1 MIGTFI
7 GNTQLSATPTL
18 LNSVSVTEFG
28 EIVDDKDFK
37 LEYIYEEG
45 QQDSEYIIYSFEIGP
60 DGYYVLTPINKT
72 TPLLRFVDTS
82 SRVDLISYKG
92 TFFNSPS
99 SYPIEYT
106 IQVYESDDF
115 LESDTPLWVPN
126 EVSGLTEYL
135 FIQRSKRFVK
145 FEIEFFSDLPDQY
158 FNSDIYKIIQPVGQ
172 NEDGLYIYDFSE
184 DQNGSFLFAT
194 ELQELTPIEFL
205 LLVEVQIAEASPP
218 NITNSTKDI
227 LKKFP
232 SWTKIYEDSLDDA
245 TPSLAVPESFA
256 GKFVNALI
264 GDNLDKIESLIDY
277 FNLSKS
283 ISGASTDQIT
293 WIYST
298 NNSPELVTS
307 VIGDNISL
315 SPISQYSDFI
325 SHNVDDYVYFYSIG
339 DRTVF
344 TLRPFQELKVNN
356 IAYEQNE
363 TLVFNMFDEFGARVG
378 LPRLKMEGNENYKKR
393 ILDVYINKPA
403 PDLESFKKTV
413 RRELDLWRALGSTP
427 DSYFGGATPIVYE
440 MSDLE
445 KQEKYFDKNG
455 NPTEKFIEFVNILNK
470 QYPTNWGFVQWSEL
484 IWDYAGKFSEGI
496 SKVPFVYDE
505 TFFEATPKYYQPG
518 VGDLSD
524 LKLSIMSNGKFDSDL
539 FVFDENFQEDVYKKQ
554 ATIKISGIEKNET
567 IDSYVPINVDLE
579 YYTEY
584 DLPVVLGNAA
594 TINYVVEVDINGVT
608 YYTNVTD
615 YYKNSYTN
623 NLFNNYDESGI
634 RKIISPIDN
643 RTSSD
648 LVFRRKSNNA
658 LYVDSSATPNLQTIS
673 SVDISTGRIIYGKF
687 QYSSTTP
694 KYVVSGHSS
703 TNSSWISVPG
713 QSKKYSTSYANG
725 NYSTPTYPYFT
736 VSGPNSY
743 SFEVAYGSNMYQ
755 IGFETYNTPKRYKTI
770 TLKSEIN
777 GSNISTPNYE
787 ESFSSYIDHIYTVQ
801 AAATPKYLH
810 IENIKPDFA
819 YIDPNYATP
828 SISYITGYG
837 GYANHP
843 EYISD
848 LLIPNILVR
857 KDNTA
862 GELFATPKYDISS
875 GAATPNKLS
884 FYWDP
889 NYSNIQNQYTLN
901 GVAQKNYP
909 FDLGDW
915 SYFEAELATPLT
927 FTLSERGVI
936 LSSDDLNTSKLLSD
950 VILSRDVHRYEF
962 DMNQSATSNYII
974 NNIEAVKLNE
984 NDTSF
989 EVYTEKTSVK
999 PYYSINQES
1008 VGNINNVTYLPVRYY
1023 EEKSQGEYNDL
1034 FIENVTIRSR
1044 LTNLGNREI
1053 KSEVN
1058 SGWYYMDGDDFYLYS
1073 RPVTEL
1079 HEVEFS
1085 LSTPNADAT
1094 PSILLSGISRQGAP
1108 VIVEAASS
1116 PSVELT
1122 QVSFP
1127 DQLDNTKISFINVE
1141 YVIARDEYSIYL
1153 GYNNVYD
1160 INIYDSISDQY
1171 VLQDGESENNEI
1183 NIISIPENDPPFTIG
1198 REYKVTYK
1206 VKNSYYIDNE
1216 NLNELN
1222 NLYTKI
1228 VFNGVPTNGATA
1240 FYVTYESS
1248 LFETSTPTGLIHSP
1262 NKTLPTNGY
1271 IYLDDQVYDYRNF
1284 IASITPGSILDNPQ
1298 KDYMIISVESFDVNG
1313 NPKPYQK
1320 YELES
1325 NLLSFDQVNL
1335 ETDIDGF
1342 AHTKA
1347 RYSGATPSTYNN
1359 GTLFITG
1366 ITDEYSSANDQA
1378 TINYQIIKS
1387 ESYQDSLNAEP
1398 SSKFIEADGQG
1409 SIYING
1415 QIISKNND
1423 ISNVYIYYR
1432 KARTVNEIFEVASY
1446 DHVLTDSEGYFRVGP
1461 ITAQN
1466 LENAGYWYMALET
1479 EYSSILSASPITIA
1493 GDIVS
1498 WFEDS
1503 NDVIL
1508 NASDRKLPIQDSYEA
1523 DDFIEFKSTPAF
1535 KVNYITGNPEFATAT
1550 PNIELPK
1557 WFKIPRYTQY
1567 QMGILG
1573 SQYYFV
1579 DNNKNFYPS

>member
-1 MIGTFI
+1 VIGTFV
-7 GNTQLSATPTL
+7 GNTELSATPTL
-18 LNSVSVTEFG
+18 SNSVSITEFG
-28 EIVDDKDFK
+28 EIVDDKDFI

-45 QQDSEYIIYSFEIGP
+45 EQTSEYIIYSFEIGP

-115 LESDTPLWVPN
+115 LDSDNPLWIPN

-158 FNSDIYKIIQPVGQ
+158 FNSDIYRIIQPTGQ

-184 DQNGSFLFAT
+184 DQDGSIVFVT

-205 LLVEVQIAEASPP
+205 LLVEIQIAEASPP

-245 TPSLAVPESFA
+245 TPSLAIPESFA

-307 VIGDNISL
+307 VVGDNVSL
-315 SPISQYSDFI
+315 SPITQYSDFI

-344 TLRPFQELKVNN
+344 TLRAFKELKINN
-356 IAYEQNE
+356 IVYEQNE

-393 ILDVYINKPA
+393 ILDVYINKPG

-470 QYPTNWGFVQWSEL
+470 EYPTNWGFVQWSDL

-496 SKVPFVYDE
+496 SRVPFVYDAE
-505 TFFEATPKYYQPG
+505 FAESTPKYYQPG

-524 LKLSIMSNGKFDSDL
+524 LKLSIMSNSKFDSDL
-539 FVFDENFQEDVYKKQ
+539 VVFDENFQENIYEKQ

-584 DLPVVLGNAA
+584 QLPVVLGDAA
-594 TINYVVEVDINGVT
+594 TINYVVEVDVNGVT
-608 YYTNVTD
+608 YYTNITD
-615 YYKNSYTN
+615 YYKNTYTN

-658 LYVDSSATPNLQTIS
+658 VYIDTSATPNLATID
-673 SVDISTGRIIYGKF
+673 SVDISSGRIIYGKF
-687 QYSSTTP
+687 EYSSTTP
-694 KYVVSGHSS
+694 RYVVSGHSS
-703 TNSSWISVPG
+703 TNLSWISVPN
-713 QSKKYSTSYANG
+713 QSKKYSTSYTNG
-725 NYSTPTYPYFT
+725 NYATPTYPYFT
-736 VSGPNSY
+736 VTGPNSY

-755 IGFETYNTPKRYKTI
+755 IGFETYNTPTRYKTI

-777 GSNISTPNYE
+777 GSNISTPNYQ
-787 ESFSSYIDHIYTVQ
+787 ESFSNFIDHIYTVQ

-819 YIDPNYATP
+819 YIDSNYATP
-828 SISYITGYG
+828 SISHVTGYG

-843 EYISD
+843 QYISD

-857 KDNTA
+857 KDNNT

-875 GAATPNKLS
+875 GSATPNQLF

-889 NYSNIQNQYTLN
+889 NYSVIQNQYTLN
-901 GVAQKNYP
+901 GTAQKNYP

-915 SYFEAELATPLT
+915 SYFEAELATPIT
-927 FTLSERGVI
+927 FKLSERGAI
-936 LSSDDLNTSKLLSD
+936 LSSDDLNTSKILSD
-950 VILSRDVHRYEF
+950 VILSRNVHRYEF
-962 DMNQSATSNYII
+962 DMNQSATANYII
-974 NNIEAVKLNE
+974 NNIEAVKLDEDDN
-984 NDTSF
+984 SF
-989 EVYTEKTSVK
+989 EIYTEKRSVK
-999 PYYSINQES
+999 PYYSINQEGI
-1008 VGNINNVTYLPVRYY
+1008 GNINNVTYLPSRYY

-1034 FIENVTIRSR
+1034 YIENVTVRSR
-1044 LTNLGNREI
+1044 LTNLANREI
-1053 KSEVN
+1053 KSEIN
-1058 SGWYYMDGDDFYLYS
+1058 SGWYYRDNDEFYVYA
-1073 RPVTEL
+1073 RPITEL
-1079 HEVEFS
+1079 YHLDIN
-1085 LSTPNADAT
+1085 LSTSNESAT
-1094 PSILLSGISRQGAP
+1094 PTIILSGISRQGAP
-1108 VIVEAASS
+1108 VIVEPASS
-1116 PSVELT
+1116 PNLELT
-1122 QVSFP
+1122 QISFP
-1127 DQLDNTKISFINVE
+1127 DQFDNTKISFINVE
-1141 YVIARDEYSIYL
+1141 YITARDEYSVYL

-1160 INIYDSISDQY
+1160 VNIYDPISDQY
-1171 VLQDGESENNEI
+1171 VIEDAESTDNEI
-1183 NIISIPENDPPFTIG
+1183 NIVSIPENGPPFIIG
-1198 REYKVTYK
+1198 REYKVSYK
-1206 VKNSYYIDNE
+1206 VRNTYYVDNE

-1228 VFNGVPTNGATA
+1228 VFNNIPTNGATA

-1248 LFETSTPTGLIHSP
+1248 LFETSTPTGLNHSP
-1262 NKTLPTNGY
+1262 SKTLPTGGY
-1271 IYLDDQVYDYRNF
+1271 IYLDDEIYDYRSFTVNVN
-1284 IASITPGSILDNPQ
+1284 PGSILDNPQ
-1298 KDYMIISVESFDVNG
+1298 KDYIVVSIESFDANG

-1325 NLLSFDQVNL
+1325 SLLSFDETII

-1342 AHTKA
+1342 GYTKA
-1347 RYSGATPSTYNN
+1347 RYSGATPSTYNY
-1359 GTLFITG
+1359 GTLFVSG
-1366 ITDEYSSANDQA
+1366 IVDDYSSASDQA
-1378 TINYQIIKS
+1378 TINYQILKS
-1387 ESYQDSLNAEP
+1387 ESNQDSLSAEP
-1398 SSKFIEADGQG
+1398 SSRFMEANGE
-1409 SIYING
+1409 STIYING
-1415 QIISKNND
+1415 QLNSKTKD
-1423 ISNVYIYYR
+1423 ISNVYVYYR
-1432 KARTVNEIFEVASY
+1432 KARTVSEIFEISEYNYVM
-1446 DHVLTDSEGYFRVGP
+1446 TDSNGSFRVGP
-1461 ITAQN
+1461 ITAQEI
-1466 LENAGYWYMALET
+1466 ENSGYWYMALET
-1479 EYSSILSASPITIA
+1479 EYSSTLSGSPVTIS

-1508 NASDRKLPIQDSYEA
+1508 NASERRLPIQDSYDA
-1523 DDFIEFKSTPAF
+1523 DDFAEFKSTPVF
-1535 KVNYITGNPEFATAT
+1535 KVNYITGNPETPTAT

-1557 WFKIPRYTQY
+1557 WFRIPRYTQY

-1573 SQYYFV
+1573 NQYYFV

>member
-1 MIGTFI
+1 MIGTFV
-7 GNTQLSATPTL
+7 GNTELSATPTL
-18 LNSVSVTEFG
+18 SNSVSITEFG
-28 EIVDDKDFK
+28 EIVDDKDFI

-45 QQDSEYIIYSFEIGP
+45 EQTSEYIIYSFEIGP

-115 LESDTPLWVPN
+115 LDSDNPLWIPN

-158 FNSDIYKIIQPVGQ
+158 FNSDIYRIIQPTGQ

-184 DQNGSFLFAT
+184 DQDGSIVFVT

-205 LLVEVQIAEASPP
+205 LLVEIQIAEASPP

-245 TPSLAVPESFA
+245 TPSLAIPESFA

-307 VIGDNISL
+307 VVGDNVSL
-315 SPISQYSDFI
+315 SPITQYSDFI

-344 TLRPFQELKVNN
+344 TLRAFKELKINN
-356 IAYEQNE
+356 IVYEQNE

-393 ILDVYINKPA
+393 ILDVYINKPG

-470 QYPTNWGFVQWSEL
+470 EYPTNWGFVQWSDL

-496 SKVPFVYDE
+496 SRVPFVYDAE
-505 TFFEATPKYYQPG
+505 FAESTPKYYQPG

-524 LKLSIMSNGKFDSDL
+524 LKLSIMSNSKFDSDL
-539 FVFDENFQEDVYKKQ
+539 VVFDENFQENIYEKQ

-584 DLPVVLGNAA
+584 QLPVVLGDAA
-594 TINYVVEVDINGVT
+594 TINYVVEVDVNGVT
-608 YYTNVTD
+608 YYTNITD
-615 YYKNSYTN
+615 YYKNTYTN

-658 LYVDSSATPNLQTIS
+658 VYIDTSATPNLATID
-673 SVDISTGRIIYGKF
+673 SVDISSGRIIYGKF
-687 QYSSTTP
+687 EYSSTTP
-694 KYVVSGHSS
+694 RYVVSGHSS
-703 TNSSWISVPG
+703 TNLSWISVPN
-713 QSKKYSTSYANG
+713 QSKKYSTSYTNG
-725 NYSTPTYPYFT
+725 NYATPTYPYFT
-736 VSGPNSY
+736 VTGPNSY

-755 IGFETYNTPKRYKTI
+755 IGFETYNTPTRYKTI

-777 GSNISTPNYE
+777 GSNISTPNYQ
-787 ESFSSYIDHIYTVQ
+787 ESFSNFIDHIYTVQ

-819 YIDPNYATP
+819 YIDSNYATP
-828 SISYITGYG
+828 SISHVTGYG

-843 EYISD
+843 QYISD

-857 KDNTA
+857 KDNNT

-875 GAATPNKLS
+875 GSATPNQLF

-889 NYSNIQNQYTLN
+889 NYSVIQNQYTLN
-901 GVAQKNYP
+901 GTAQKNYP

-915 SYFEAELATPLT
+915 SYFEAELATPIT
-927 FTLSERGVI
+927 FKLSERGAI
-936 LSSDDLNTSKLLSD
+936 LSSDDLNTSKILSD
-950 VILSRDVHRYEF
+950 VILSRNVHRYEF
-962 DMNQSATSNYII
+962 DMNQSATANYII
-974 NNIEAVKLNE
+974 NNIEAVKLDEDDN
-984 NDTSF
+984 SF
-989 EVYTEKTSVK
+989 EIYTEKRSVK
-999 PYYSINQES
+999 PYYSINQEGI
-1008 VGNINNVTYLPVRYY
+1008 GNINNVTYLPSRYY

-1034 FIENVTIRSR
+1034 YIENVTVRSR
-1044 LTNLGNREI
+1044 LTNLANREI
-1053 KSEVN
+1053 KSEIN
-1058 SGWYYMDGDDFYLYS
+1058 SGWYYRDNDEFYVYA
-1073 RPVTEL
+1073 RPITEL
-1079 HEVEFS
+1079 YHLDIN
-1085 LSTPNADAT
+1085 LSTSNESAT
-1094 PSILLSGISRQGAP
+1094 PTIILSGISRQGAP
-1108 VIVEAASS
+1108 VIVEPASS
-1116 PSVELT
+1116 PNLELT
-1122 QVSFP
+1122 QISFP
-1127 DQLDNTKISFINVE
+1127 DQFDNTKISFINVE
-1141 YVIARDEYSIYL
+1141 YITARDEYSVYL

-1160 INIYDSISDQY
+1160 VNIYDPISDQY
-1171 VLQDGESENNEI
+1171 VIEDAESTDNEI
-1183 NIISIPENDPPFTIG
+1183 NIVSIPENGPPFIIG
-1198 REYKVTYK
+1198 REYKVSYK
-1206 VKNSYYIDNE
+1206 VRNTYYVDNE

-1228 VFNGVPTNGATA
+1228 VFNNIPTNGATA

-1248 LFETSTPTGLIHSP
+1248 LFETSTPTGLNHSP
-1262 NKTLPTNGY
+1262 SKTLPTGGY
-1271 IYLDDQVYDYRNF
+1271 IYLDDEIYDYRSFTVNVN
-1284 IASITPGSILDNPQ
+1284 PGSILDNPQ
-1298 KDYMIISVESFDVNG
+1298 KDYIVVSIESFDANG

-1325 NLLSFDQVNL
+1325 SLLSFDETII

-1342 AHTKA
+1342 GYTKA
-1347 RYSGATPSTYNN
+1347 RYSGATPSTYNY
-1359 GTLFITG
+1359 GTLFVSG
-1366 ITDEYSSANDQA
+1366 IVDDYSSASDQA
-1378 TINYQIIKS
+1378 TINYQILKS
-1387 ESYQDSLNAEP
+1387 ESNQDSLSAEP
-1398 SSKFIEADGQG
+1398 SSRFMEANGE
-1409 SIYING
+1409 STIYING
-1415 QIISKNND
+1415 QLNSKTKD
-1423 ISNVYIYYR
+1423 ISNVYVYYR
-1432 KARTVNEIFEVASY
+1432 KARTVSEIFEISEYNYVM
-1446 DHVLTDSEGYFRVGP
+1446 TDSNGSFRVGP
-1461 ITAQN
+1461 ITAQEI
-1466 LENAGYWYMALET
+1466 ENSGYWYMALET
-1479 EYSSILSASPITIA
+1479 EYSSTLSGSPVTIS

-1508 NASDRKLPIQDSYEA
+1508 NASERRLPIQDSYDA
-1523 DDFIEFKSTPAF
+1523 DDFAEFKSTPVF
-1535 KVNYITGNPEFATAT
+1535 KVNYITGNPETPTAT

-1557 WFKIPRYTQY
+1557 WFRIPRYTQY

-1573 SQYYFV
+1573 NQYYFV

>member
-1 MIGTFI
+1 MIGTFV
-7 GNTQLSATPTL
+7 GNTELSATPTL
-18 LNSVSVTEFG
+18 SNSVSITEFG
-28 EIVDDKDFK
+28 EIVDDKDFI

-45 QQDSEYIIYSFEIGP
+45 EQTSEYIIYSFEIGP

-115 LESDTPLWVPN
+115 LDSDNPLWIPN

-158 FNSDIYKIIQPVGQ
+158 FNSDIYRIIQPTGQ

-184 DQNGSFLFAT
+184 DQDGSIVFVT

-205 LLVEVQIAEASPP
+205 LLVEIQIAEASPP

-245 TPSLAVPESFA
+245 TPSLAIPESFA

-307 VIGDNISL
+307 VVGDNVSL
-315 SPISQYSDFI
+315 SPITQYSDFI

-344 TLRPFQELKVNN
+344 TLRAFKELKINN
-356 IAYEQNE
+356 IVYEQNE

-393 ILDVYINKPA
+393 ILDVYINKPG

-470 QYPTNWGFVQWSEL
+470 EYPTNWGFVQWSDL

-496 SKVPFVYDE
+496 SRVPFVYDAE
-505 TFFEATPKYYQPG
+505 FAESTPKYYQPG

-524 LKLSIMSNGKFDSDL
+524 LKLSIMSNSKFDSDL
-539 FVFDENFQEDVYKKQ
+539 VVFDENFQENIYEKQ

-584 DLPVVLGNAA
+584 QLPVVLGNAA
-594 TINYVVEVDINGVT
+594 TINYVVEVDVNGVT
-608 YYTNVTD
+608 YYTNITD
-615 YYKNSYTN
+615 YYKNTYTN

-658 LYVDSSATPNLQTIS
+658 VYIDTSATPNLATID
-673 SVDISTGRIIYGKF
+673 SVDISSGRIIYGKF
-687 QYSSTTP
+687 EYSSTTP
-694 KYVVSGHSS
+694 RYVVSGHSS
-703 TNSSWISVPG
+703 TNLSWISVPN
-713 QSKKYSTSYANG
+713 QSKKYSTSYTNG
-725 NYSTPTYPYFT
+725 NYATPTYPYFT
-736 VSGPNSY
+736 VTGPNSY

-755 IGFETYNTPKRYKTI
+755 IGFETYNTPTRYKTI

-777 GSNISTPNYE
+777 GSNISTPNYQ
-787 ESFSSYIDHIYTVQ
+787 ESFSNFIDHIYTVQ

-819 YIDPNYATP
+819 YIDSNYATP
-828 SISYITGYG
+828 SISHVTGYG

-843 EYISD
+843 QYISD

-857 KDNTA
+857 KDNNT

-875 GAATPNKLS
+875 GSATPNQLF

-889 NYSNIQNQYTLN
+889 NYSVIQNQYTLN
-901 GVAQKNYP
+901 GTAQKNYP

-915 SYFEAELATPLT
+915 SYFEAELATPIT
-927 FTLSERGVI
+927 FKLSERGAI
-936 LSSDDLNTSKLLSD
+936 LSSDDLNTSKILSD
-950 VILSRDVHRYEF
+950 VILSRNVHRYEF
-962 DMNQSATSNYII
+962 DMNQSATANYII
-974 NNIEAVKLNE
+974 NNIEAVKLDEDDN
-984 NDTSF
+984 SF
-989 EVYTEKTSVK
+989 EIYTEKRSVK
-999 PYYSINQES
+999 PYYSINQEGI
-1008 VGNINNVTYLPVRYY
+1008 GNINNVTYLPSRYY

-1034 FIENVTIRSR
+1034 YIENVTVRSR
-1044 LTNLGNREI
+1044 LTNLANREI
-1053 KSEVN
+1053 KSEIN
-1058 SGWYYMDGDDFYLYS
+1058 SGWYYRDNDEFYVYA
-1073 RPVTEL
+1073 RPITEL
-1079 HEVEFS
+1079 YHLDIN
-1085 LSTPNADAT
+1085 LSTSNESAT
-1094 PSILLSGISRQGAP
+1094 PTIILSGISRQGAP
-1108 VIVEAASS
+1108 VIVEPASS
-1116 PSVELT
+1116 PNLELT
-1122 QVSFP
+1122 QISFP
-1127 DQLDNTKISFINVE
+1127 DQFDNTKISFINVE
-1141 YVIARDEYSIYL
+1141 YITARDEYSVYL

-1160 INIYDSISDQY
+1160 VNIYDPISDQY
-1171 VLQDGESENNEI
+1171 VIEDAESTDNEI
-1183 NIISIPENDPPFTIG
+1183 NIVSIPENGPPFIIG
-1198 REYKVTYK
+1198 REYKVSYK
-1206 VKNSYYIDNE
+1206 VRNTYYVDNE

-1228 VFNGVPTNGATA
+1228 VFNNIPTNGATA

-1248 LFETSTPTGLIHSP
+1248 LFETSTPTGLNHSP
-1262 NKTLPTNGY
+1262 SKTLPTGGY
-1271 IYLDDQVYDYRNF
+1271 IYLDDEIYDYRSFTVNVN
-1284 IASITPGSILDNPQ
+1284 PGSILDNPQ
-1298 KDYMIISVESFDVNG
+1298 KDYIVVSIESFDANG

-1325 NLLSFDQVNL
+1325 SLLSFDETII

-1342 AHTKA
+1342 GYTKA
-1347 RYSGATPSTYNN
+1347 RYSGATPSTYNY
-1359 GTLFITG
+1359 GTLFVSG
-1366 ITDEYSSANDQA
+1366 IVDDYSSASDQA
-1378 TINYQIIKS
+1378 TINYQILKS
-1387 ESYQDSLNAEP
+1387 ESNQDSLSAEP
-1398 SSKFIEADGQG
+1398 SSRFMEANGE
-1409 SIYING
+1409 STIYING
-1415 QIISKNND
+1415 QLNSKTKD
-1423 ISNVYIYYR
+1423 ISNVYVYYR
-1432 KARTVNEIFEVASY
+1432 KARTVSEIFEISEYNYVM
-1446 DHVLTDSEGYFRVGP
+1446 TDSNGSFRVGP
-1461 ITAQN
+1461 ITAQEI
-1466 LENAGYWYMALET
+1466 ENSGYWYMALET
-1479 EYSSILSASPITIA
+1479 EYSSTLSGSPVTIS

-1508 NASDRKLPIQDSYEA
+1508 NASERRLPIQDSYDA
-1523 DDFIEFKSTPAF
+1523 DDFAEFKSTPVF
-1535 KVNYITGNPEFATAT
+1535 KVNYITGNPETPTAT

-1557 WFKIPRYTQY
+1557 WFRIPRYTQY

-1573 SQYYFV
+1573 NQYYFV